1 MDGQN
6 RELQLTKVNTDIFRL
21 PYYMANKTGILII
34 LKNTANYEY
43 LLHELF
49 NKMKESKILYIIPHN
64 LLHVF

>member
-21 PYYMANKTGILII
+21 PYYMANKTGVLII

-49 NKMKESKILYIIPHN
+49 NKMKESKILYIILHN

>member
-49 NKMKESKILYIIPHN
+49 NKMKESKILYIILHN